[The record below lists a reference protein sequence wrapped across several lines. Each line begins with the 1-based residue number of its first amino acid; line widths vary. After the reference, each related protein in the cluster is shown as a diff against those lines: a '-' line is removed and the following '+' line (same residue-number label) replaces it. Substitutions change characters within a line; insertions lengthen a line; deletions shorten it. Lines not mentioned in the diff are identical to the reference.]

1 MILNYFGAVEIEP
14 GKTYILET
22 DMIMSDK
29 LEHSFKQRLEDQAPS
44 GTRFIIL
51 TNGIKIATTKPRSED
66 EGPSE
71 EERSREAN
79 INEHIARDWVVGT
92 PPDGVEINYW
102 TEAHNEEGGVFDPE
116 HKLQHEQAWEDY
128 LRTQGAYIV
137 CEEAER
143 PQSRE
148 ARYTPRNIPNYC
160 RLFNRGNDS

>member
-22 DMIMSDK
+22 ETILSAHQELRIQRK
-29 LEHSFKQRLEDQAPS
+29 LYKAAPTS
-44 GTRFIIL
+44 TFIIL
-51 TNGIKIATTKPRSED
+51 PAYIKIATTKPRSED

-71 EERSREAN
+71 EERSRETN
-79 INEHIARDWVVGT
+79 INEHIESDWATGT
-92 PPDGVEINYW
+92 DFW

-116 HKLQHEQAWEDY
+116 YKLQHEQAWEDY

-160 RLFNRGNDS
+160 GLFNRGNDS